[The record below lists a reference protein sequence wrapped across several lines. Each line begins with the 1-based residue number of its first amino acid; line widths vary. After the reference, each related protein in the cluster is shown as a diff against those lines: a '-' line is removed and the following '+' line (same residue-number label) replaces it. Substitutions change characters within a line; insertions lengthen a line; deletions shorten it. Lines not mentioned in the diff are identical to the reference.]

1 MLSFLCWFLEL
12 LPPTKKT
19 QRKTFPNCFG
29 NLNLFS
35 FFPQIGAG
43 LSSARE
49 IVVLDHK
56 RSNAINIGL
65 TKLPPPRIIRQAVL
79 KMDSSIVNKEGV
91 EKLLTTMLPSEE
103 EAARIRLAPPP
114 LPYLLIRAFQLHF
127 SFLAAVIK
135 TYLMVIRKITRQKV
149 SKRTFQKDYCTLQYY
164 SILPFCFSRQ
174 KNCNHFYFSRSRE
187 AQEAQPGVPLG
198 TAEQFLLTLA
208 SVPGLE
214 ARLRLWAFKMEFES
228 TEKEVCDPL
237 MDLKTGMEAL
247 RANAT
252 FR

>member
-1 MLSFLCWFLEL
+1 MSYYHRQ
-12 LPPTKKT
+12 KK

-114 LPYLLIRAFQLHF
+114 LPYLLIRAFQFHF

-135 TYLMVIRKITRQKV
+135 SYLMVIRKITRQKV

-164 SILPFCFSRQ
+164 SIFAVLFSRQ
-174 KNCNHFYFSRSRE
+174 KNCNHFYFSHSRE